1 MGSRAAVVHPTI
13 GTESRL
19 KGKRAHIPAPVR
31 AVEQITA
38 QTVIGLLEVLLD
50 DGGCAVRVRAAGVRA
65 VPPAEHALR
74 SGQERGALLDGRAG
88 ADDALLHRLEATDTA
103 VSILLILPRVRL
115 ILL

>member
-19 KGKRAHIPAPVR
+19 KGKRTHVPAPVR

-38 QTVIGLLEVLLD
+38 QNVIGLLEVLLD
-50 DGGCAVRVRAAGVRA
+50 DGVCAVRVRAAGVRT
-65 VPPAEHALR
+65 VPPAEHPLR

-88 ADDALLHRLEATDTA
+88 ADDAFLRRLEATDTA